1 MTKIKIKILLSCRF
15 VTLFSGGHC
24 NTIPL
29 HQDMFKCEVNH
40 FLFSNSAEDH
50 YASTCQGTR
59 VCALACPVCTMPCL
73 CLKSFGVTWENMFTV
88 HIMDL
93 HSVITIKPR
102 NGLFFPTRQFF
113 VAYAIFIC
121 SSRCFITVRMDTAYH
136 IMTTVILS
144 WNTLPRFFVEILL
157 RHGMDRFLI
166 VPYFI
171 RHGWWQI
178 CTFPVLS
185 HHF

>member
-1 MTKIKIKILLSCRF
+1 MQWFIFVNATCQVTKIKIKNKILLSCRF
-15 VTLFSGGHC
+15 VTLFSGGHG
-24 NTIPL
+24 NTIPI

-59 VCALACPVCTMPCL
+59 VDIWKC
-73 CLKSFGVTWENMFTV
+73 FGVTWENMFTV
-88 HIMDL
+88 RIMDL
-93 HSVITIKPR
+93 HSVLAIKPL
-102 NGLFFPTRQFF
+102 NGSFFPFF
-113 VAYAIFIC
+113 VAYAILIC

-166 VPYFI
+166 APHFI

>member
-1 MTKIKIKILLSCRF
+1 MVTPFRFIKICSNVKWIIFCSR
-15 VTLFSGGHC
+15 TQQR
-24 NTIPL
+24 TIMLQHPSS
-29 HQDMFKCEVNH
+29 QEW
-40 FLFSNSAEDH
+40 
-50 YASTCQGTR
+50 
-59 VCALACPVCTMPCL
+59 
-73 CLKSFGVTWENMFTV
+73 KSERFGVTWENMFTV
-88 HIMDL
+88 RIMDL
-93 HSVITIKPR
+93 HSVLTIKPR
-102 NGLFFPTRQFF
+102 NGSFFPTRQFF

-121 SSRCFITVRMDTAYH
+121 SSPCFITVRMDTAYH

-144 WNTLPRFFVEILL
+144 WNTLPRFFVEIFL
-157 RHGMDRFLI
+157 RHGMDRYLI